1 MAYRSVFVFDD
12 GSDWT
17 SDWTDV
23 VDFRLLAGSGRGGFG
38 LFTRLDHP
46 YQGETPPNRWRGMN
60 NTLTL
65 VREDHEEL
73 KDLFNVVNAPPLGEP
88 VYQIIRAQAEA
99 ASRQLPPLVNVFFQ
113 PPIRFSYAYGS
124 YAVGPGKEQ
133 GGLPF
138 VPDDVRDQ
146 PLLTIKVS
154 LHINTPPGASSID
167 ADIVYYVALRI
178 ENGHV
183 ATEIIG
189 SAHPWRFHGDGYGA
203 YQDEIDLGLE
213 DAANNAVQGLH
224 SFLELIQAYRGSE
237 LYLVPGRAVSRQP
250 EGHALRGSV
259 RSAMT
264 LALLP

>member
-12 GSDWT
+12 GGDWT
-17 SDWTDV
+17 SDWKDV
-23 VDFRLLAGSGRGGFG
+23 VDFRLLAGRGRGGFG
-38 LFTRLDHP
+38 LFTRLDHS

-60 NTLTL
+60 NTLTI
-65 VREDHEEL
+65 VREDNEEL

-88 VYQIIRAQAEA
+88 IYQIIRTQAEA
-99 ASRQLPPLVNVFFQ
+99 ASRRLPQLVNVFFQ

-124 YAVGPGKEQ
+124 YAVGPGK
-133 GGLPF
+133 
-138 VPDDVRDQ
+138 DQ

-167 ADIVYYVALRI
+167 AAIVYYVALHI

-183 ATEIIG
+183 ATELIG
-189 SAHPWRFHGDGYGA
+189 SAHPWRFHGDGYDA
-203 YQDEIDLGLE
+203 YQDEINLGLE
-213 DAANNAVQGLH
+213 DAANNAIQGLN
-224 SFLELIQAYRGSE
+224 SFLELIRAYRGRE
-237 LYLVPGRAVSRQP
+237 LYLIPGRAVPTRQP